1 MFKKIK
7 NISKKDISQTLS
19 VGLLYTGLLIHFFDT
34 DDALLYLQ
42 YSILGVSIALTI
54 VTVPLRKSPKK

>member
-1 MFKKIK
+1 MFKIKID
-7 NISKKDISQTLS
+7 KKVISQIIS
-19 VGLLYTGLLIHFFDT
+19 VGLLYTGLLIPFFDP
-34 DDALLYLQ
+34 DDTLLYLQ